1 MVDRLEIENRSLQE
15 KFGKSACDAAKF
27 EAMSKEKDTL
37 ISEHKHIAKT
47 WHDLAETL
55 RTDTFA
61 MFKSWR

>member
-1 MVDRLEIENRSLQE
+1 MLDNKDLQGQVNT
-15 KFGKSACDAAKF
+15 FSRDAAKF
-27 EAMSKEKDTL
+27 EAMSNEKDTL
-37 ISEHKHIAKT
+37 ITEHKAIAKT